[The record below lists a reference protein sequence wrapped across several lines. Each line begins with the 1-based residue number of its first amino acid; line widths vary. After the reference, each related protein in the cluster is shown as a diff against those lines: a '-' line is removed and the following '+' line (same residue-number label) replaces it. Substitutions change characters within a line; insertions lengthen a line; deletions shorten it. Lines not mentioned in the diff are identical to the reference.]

1 MLITMLIML
10 ITLAQTTRVI
20 NIIIFINNLLTIL
33 TKLLTITIYKC

>member
-20 NIIIFINNLLTIL
+20 NIFIFINNLL

>member
-1 MLITMLIML
+1 MLIML

-20 NIIIFINNLLTIL
+20 NIVIFINNLLTIL